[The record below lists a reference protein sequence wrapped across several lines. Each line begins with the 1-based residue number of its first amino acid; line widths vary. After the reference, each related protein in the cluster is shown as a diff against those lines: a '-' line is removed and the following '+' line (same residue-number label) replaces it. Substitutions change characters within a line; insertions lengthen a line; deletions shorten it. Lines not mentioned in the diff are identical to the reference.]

1 MPGKVDTDSITDTV
15 GRIMMAISIERDGEI
30 RRQADEQFGLECPY
44 CGVYSHMTPQSVPNY
59 DSLQRTRPK
68 HVGIV
73 YQCDA
78 CSAPVFLRFAVKQ
91 FGDDKVELYQN
102 FIELERPKERFQFS
116 YLPKATELLFREAL
130 SCYSSGNFNA
140 FASMCRRA
148 ATSSF
153 SALGESGKLR
163 AFDEVMVAQDI
174 AEIDDDSFEPI
185 KRIIFDADNGELPLI
200 THAQA
205 GILLEVMKDMFYQC
219 FVRRGKLTRA
229 IKVRRFFVQ
238 DGNGGVQS
246 SA

>member
-1 MPGKVDTDSITDTV
+1 
-15 GRIMMAISIERDGEI
+15 MAISIERDGGI

-44 CGVYSHMTPQSVPNY
+44 CGVYAHMTPQSVPNF
-59 DSLQRTRPK
+59 STLLETRPK

-91 FGDDKVELYQN
+91 FSSDGVELYQN
-102 FIELERPKERFQFS
+102 FVELERPRERFQFS
-116 YLPKATELLFREAL
+116 YLPKGTEVMFREAL

-148 ATSSF
+148 AASSF
-153 SALGESGKLR
+153 AALGESGKLR
-163 AFDEVMVAQDI
+163 AFDEVMVAQEI
-174 AEIDDDSFEPI
+174 AEIEDDSFEPI
-185 KRIIFDADNGELPLI
+185 KRIIFDGDDGELPLI
-200 THAQA
+200 TRAQA